1 MTQGERVKEIRKALS
16 LTLEKFGEKL
26 GVGKTAISKIE
37 KDERSLTDQMAK
49 AICREFNVSPEWL
62 SSGDGQMFTDLP
74 QTVLDELC
82 QQYDLDDLD
91 KSLIQEYLKLDAR
104 DRRVLKDYIR
114 KVFKTAADAE
124 SVQDRIDAEV
134 EAYRRELELEASQ
147 GEKLSASDE
156 SGDRKRA

>member
-1 MTQGERVKEIRKALS
+1 MNDRIREVRKSLKMTMDA
-16 LTLEKFGEKL
+16 FGQRI
-26 GVGKTAISKIE
+26 GVAKSTISNIE
-37 KDERSLTDQMAK
+37 NGSRNVSEHMAK
-49 AICREFNVSPEWL
+49 SICREFNVNYEWL
-62 SSGDGQMFTDLP
+62 MTGEGQMFTDLP

-147 GEKLSASDE
+147 GERLLASGE
-156 SGDRKRA
+156 SGDIKRA